1 MASTPLSP
9 EHALAYL
16 RELQP
21 GAREVALVGPGGALL
36 AGEEGRPAAPR
47 GRGGSG
53 PCGARCARAG
63 ARGGVPA
70 GGESRAPVG
79 VGDELVRRVADR
91 ESQIVLGLDPDP
103 GRLWPVAGVGNA
115 VARVLAH

>member
-36 AGEEGRPAAPR
+36 AGEEGRPAAA
-47 GRGGSG
+47 
-53 PCGARCARAG
+53 ARDLQRAG
-63 ARGGVPA
+63 GGRSVE
-70 GGESRAPVG
+70 GGLLAVAVGGHVIAAVLPDADGALAEYDLEAVASAVG
-79 VGDELVRRVADR
+79 VRFG
-91 ESQIVLGLDPDP
+91 G
-103 GRLWPVAGVGNA
+103 
-115 VARVLAH
+115 